1 VRPTILASADRVAPL
16 VVVALDG
23 ARDAVLLDHL
33 ASQCEHGLGSCGRV
47 AELLSRLEL
56 VVATTGEND
65 RPHGRS
71 AHRRGRAN
79 LGLEAGNVWLI
90 LRRVDDAVDDESML
104 FDVRAPSLAPLRV
117 EDSPRGLQAPG
128 AERMPGQ
135 SAARIVM
142 ATSRRERS
150 AVTRRL
156 CDGVE
161 TGARTGSSGRWD

>member
-1 VRPTILASADRVAPL
+1 MRPTILASADRVAPL

-33 ASQCEHGLGSCGRV
+33 ASQCEH
-47 AELLSRLEL
+47 
-56 VVATTGEND
+56 
-65 RPHGRS
+65 
-71 AHRRGRAN
+71 
-79 LGLEAGNVWLI
+79 GLEAGNVWLI

-150 AVTRRL
+150 AFMRRPSN
-156 CDGVE
+156 CMEIGS
-161 TGARTGSSGRWD
+161 RNGSSSGQWH